1 MSAKVPTIA
10 DDIIEAVRE
19 DDFEDFVAQMRE
31 RQQADAG
38 CLWQPF
44 T

>member
-1 MSAKVPTIA
+1 VPTIA

-19 DDFEDFVAQMRE
+19 DDFEDLVAQMRE
-31 RQQADAG
+31 RQDPDGG
-38 CLWQPF
+38 CLWQ